1 MKRLILPL
9 LLLAV
14 LTACSDKQGAPTA
27 TTKPPPPIGVKVQVD
42 GQRLVVSGSAKVPDG
57 SKVVL
62 LVGRNVKFAKDDMPR
77 STTIAKGETT
87 VDGGTFKASLPVDE
101 SELVFDAD
109 GKRYGKIEIVSDSVT
124 ACAQVQAQGSNKP
137 VEAIATTTFPST
149 VLADLKAALGKPP
162 RRENRVGQAYC
173 AI

>member
-1 MKRLILPL
+1 MKRLLPL

-14 LTACSDKQGAPTA
+14 LTACSDNQGSSPAE
-27 TTKPPPPIGVKVQVD
+27 TTKPPPTIGVKVQVD
-42 GQRLVVSGSAKVPDG
+42 GEKLVVSGSAKVPDG

-77 STTIAKGETT
+77 TTTIAKGDTT
-87 VDGGTFKASLPVDE
+87 VNGGTFTATLPVDE
-101 SELVFDAD
+101 SELVFDAN

-124 ACAQVQAQGSNKP
+124 ACAQVHAQGSNKP

-149 VLADLKAALGKPP
+149 VLADLTTALGKPP